1 MNSHSY
7 SPRFQ
12 LKAAPMTA
20 GIVLLG
26 TGCLMGIAGVIVGG
40 TAMMSGARRWFRGI
54 AEEYEAMHP
63 TWGKQ
68 TKVAMTAARDMNGHR
83 ARPRTSSHV

>member
-20 GIVLLG
+20 GVVLLG
-26 TGCLMGIAGVIVGG
+26 TGSLMAIAGVIVGG
-40 TAMMSGARRWFRGI
+40 TAVMSATRRWFRGI
-54 AEEYEAMHP
+54 AEEYPQAMP
-63 TWGKQ
+63 SAWGKQ

-83 ARPRTSSHV
+83 ARARSGHV